1 MISIGIVG
9 GGFVGKATTGF
20 KNSKNT
26 VFIYDLEP
34 DLCFPKDTKM
44 EDIYACDVVFVCG
57 PTPMSSDGSC
67 HTNIVE
73 AVVRDLKEHDVD
85 HIVVR
90 STVPVHF
97 SKSLNVH
104 FMPEF
109 LTEKNW
115 KFDFANCN
123 AWIIGT
129 NQNADNK
136 FKKIMLDMI
145 RTCYQE
151 DILVSPNVQFM
162 TTSEAELV
170 KYLRNC
176 FLSTKVAFCNEIYH
190 LCQKLQIDYDVVRN
204 GFSMDPRIG
213 ESHTAVP
220 GHDGKFGFG
229 GTCFPKDTSS
239 LVRQFAIHGVEAP
252 VLNAVQHRN
261 VTIDRPEKDWALD
274 QGRAVI

>member
-1 MISIGIVG
+1 MTSIGIIG
-9 GGFVGKATTGF
+9 GGFVGKATAGF

-26 VFIYDLEP
+26 VFIYDLQP

-44 EDIYACDVVFVCG
+44 EDIYACDVVFVSV

-67 HTNIVE
+67 HTEIVE

-115 KFDFANCN
+115 KLDFANCN

-129 NQNADNK
+129 NENASNK
-136 FKKIMLDMI
+136 FKKIMLDII

-176 FLSTKVAFCNEIYH
+176 FLSTKVAFCNEVFH
-190 LCQKLQIDYDVVRN
+190 LCQKLQIDYDIVRN

-252 VLNAVQHRN
+252 VLNAVLHRN
-261 VTIDRPEKDWALD
+261 VTIDRPEKDWTLD